1 MPSPAM
7 KSAARAWL
15 KPVARTLTLAWLES
29 LTIRRDPVILAMIL
43 LIPTLQI
50 ALFGYAIRPLAGV
63 APVAIARTEKD
74 ADTVKLL
81 EDSGAFRV
89 VVDGLSK
96 EEALA
101 KVRTQEA
108 LIAIVIPSQSGDES
122 ASLLDDESITIFV
135 DDSEPARS
143 ESALS

>member
-1 MPSPAM
+1 MSLLSQQMPSPAM
-7 KSAARAWL
+7 KSAVRAWL
-15 KPVARTLTLAWLES
+15 KPAARTLTLAWLES

-63 APVAIARTEKD
+63 APVAIARMEKD
-74 ADTVKLL
+74 ADILKLL
-81 EDSGAFRV
+81 KDSGAFRV
-89 VVDGLSK
+89 VADGLTK

-122 ASLLDDESITIFV
+122 GRIDAG
-135 DDSEPARS
+135 
-143 ESALS
+143 